1 MSMPSTTP
9 ESLSG
14 ACSGSHG
21 VTMPTPGAA
30 PPGEREKVLRMA
42 AHAGDL
48 LLRCGAETYRAE
60 ETISRICSAYG
71 FRSEPFALPTGIFA
85 SISGDGPP
93 LSIVRRIKSRSFNLG
108 CVAQV
113 NAFAREVV
121 LSPPNLDEGLARLA
135 AIEKTGAYRKRH
147 VFISYTLTAA
157 IFTLLYMGTPIDAA
171 GALVIGM
178 LLAILRQAFSRLSPF
193 PFFENFTGGLV
204 AGFFTLLG
212 TRFVQ
217 DMNVYVVVTGALINL
232 MPGTALVN
240 GVRDMLGGDSVSGIA
255 RLGEA
260 IVSVGIMAAGAALGM
275 GMLSAVW
282 PVP

>member
-1 MSMPSTTP
+1 MSMPVPSP
-9 ESLSG
+9 ESASNAPSG
-14 ACSGSHG
+14 FQC
-21 VTMPTPGAA
+21 A
-30 PPGEREKVLRMA
+30 PPATPVQAPAGEREKVLRLA

-60 ETISRICSAYG
+60 ETISRICAAYG
-71 FRSEPFALPTGIFA
+71 YRSEPFALPTGIFA

-113 NAFAREVV
+113 NAFARDVV
-121 LSPPNLDEGLARLA
+121 LAPPNLDEGLARLA
-135 AIEKTGAYRKRH
+135 AIEKTGAYPKRH
-147 VFISYTLTAA
+147 VFLSYSLTAA
-157 IFTLLYMGTPIDAA
+157 IFTLLYMGTPTDAA
-171 GALVIGM
+171 GALIIGM
-178 LLAILRQAFSRLSPF
+178 LLAVLRQTFSRLSPF

-212 TRFVQ
+212 TRFVPG
-217 DMNVYVVVTGALINL
+217 MNVYVVVTGALINL

-240 GVRDMLGGDSVSGIA
+240 GVRDMLNGDSVSGIA

-260 IVSVGIMAAGAALGM
+260 IVSVGIMAAGAAIGM

-282 PVP
+282 PAP

>member
-1 MSMPSTTP
+1 MSKSKSRPNPATEADFGTSCVAP
-9 ESLSG
+9 CRP
-14 ACSGSHG
+14 A
-21 VTMPTPGAA
+21 PT
-30 PPGEREKVLRMA
+30 GEREKVLRMA

-48 LLRCGAETYRAE
+48 LLRSGAETYRAE
-60 ETISRICSAYG
+60 ETISRICAAYG
-71 FRSEPFALPTGIFA
+71 YRSEPFALPTGIFA

-93 LSIVRRIKSRSFNLG
+93 LSVVRRIKNRSFNLG

-113 NAFAREVV
+113 NAFAREVA
-121 LSPPNLDEGLARLA
+121 LSPPDLDEGLARLS
-135 AIEKTGAYRKRH
+135 AIETLGAYPKRH
-147 VFISYTLTAA
+147 VFISYSLTAA
-157 IFTLLYMGTPIDAA
+157 IFTLLYMGSTTDAA

-178 LLAILRQAFSRLSPF
+178 LLAVLRMAFSRLSPF

-212 TRFVQ
+212 TRFVPG
-217 DMNVYVVVTGALINL
+217 MNVYVVVTGALINL

-260 IVSVGIMAAGAALGM
+260 IVSVSIMAAGAAIGM
-275 GMLSAVW
+275 SVLSALW
-282 PVP
+282 PIP